1 MMLNQTQDVELFL
14 VNFFQSVTG
23 ILLDFLPI
31 TLSKYHYGKPLFLLK
46 GLTLHV
52 CQKKYVNFLFD
63 DDNLV
68 REDYCQKIHCKLK
81 DVIFVFMI

>member
-1 MMLNQTQDVELFL
+1 M
-14 VNFFQSVTG
+14 NFFQSVTG
-23 ILLDFLPI
+23 ILSEFLPI

-46 GLTLHV
+46 GLILHA

-68 REDYCQKIHCKLK
+68 REDYCQNIHCKDL
-81 DVIFVFMI
+81 DVIFVFMISML